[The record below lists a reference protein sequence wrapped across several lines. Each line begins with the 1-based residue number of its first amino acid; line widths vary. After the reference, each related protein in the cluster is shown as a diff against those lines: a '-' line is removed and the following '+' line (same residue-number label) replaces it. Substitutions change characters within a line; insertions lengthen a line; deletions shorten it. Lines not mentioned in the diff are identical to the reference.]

1 MRVSARDRRAQM
13 LQQAYDPDVIR
24 QGPAIGPGEADAS
37 VVEVQNF
44 LRRFGYFDFAPG
56 ALDTAPEPGRLDEA
70 TLRALVELQMRYDIG
85 TPGVLDAAT
94 RDFMAAPRCGMPDLF
109 GRPSINFRTVC
120 AWDRRNLS
128 YQFGRPGASAI
139 TTDVTQGVAINAIR
153 RALNTW
159 AAVGVGLT
167 FRVITGGD
175 IAIDADIRIEWR
187 PAADPD
193 SSMVGNVVA
202 HADYPPGCSVVTTDY
217 PKPLHFDDT
226 ETWVDGA
233 VAGGYDIETVALHE
247 LGHLLGLD
255 HSTVPGTVM
264 WPTVYSNN
272 TLRTLQPDDL
282 AGITALYPPPF
293 GGLLGIIVGG

>member
-1 MRVSARDRRAQM
+1 MTARDRRAEM
-13 LQQAYDPDVIR
+13 VQQAYDPDVIR
-24 QGPAIGPGEADAS
+24 QGPELEPGESDPS
-37 VVEVQNF
+37 VAEVQKF
-44 LRRFGYFDFAPG
+44 LKRFGYFDFAPG
-56 ALDTAPEPGRLDEA
+56 GLDPAPEPGRLDEA
-70 TLRALVELQMRYDIG
+70 TVRALVELQMRYDIG

-94 RDFMAAPRCGMPDLF
+94 RDFMAAPRCGVPDLF
-109 GRPSINFRTVC
+109 GRPSINFATVC

-128 YQFGRPGASAI
+128 YQFGRPGAAAM
-139 TTDVTQGVAINAIR
+139 TTDVPQGVAINAIR

-159 AAVGVGLT
+159 AGAGVRLT

-175 IAIDADIRIEWR
+175 IPIDADIRIEWR

-217 PKPLHFDDT
+217 PKPLHFDDS

-233 VAGGYDIETVALHE
+233 VAGGLDIETVAVHE
-247 LGHLLGLD
+247 LGHLLGLK
-255 HSTVPGTVM
+255 HSAVAGTVM
-264 WPTVYSNN
+264 WPTVSYNS

-282 AGITALYPPPF
+282 AGIRALYPPSLA
-293 GGLLGIIVGG
+293 GLGVLFPTP

>member
-1 MRVSARDRRAQM
+1 MPVTARDRRAQVV
-13 LQQAYDPDVIR
+13 QQAYDPDVVR
-24 QGPAIGPGEADAS
+24 EGPDLEPGESHSS
-37 VVEVQNF
+37 VAEVQNF
-44 LRRFGYFDFAPG
+44 LKRFGYFDFAPG
-56 ALDTAPEPGRLDEA
+56 ALDTAPAPGRLDEA

-109 GRPSINFRTVC
+109 GRPSINFATAC

-139 TTDVTQGVAINAIR
+139 TADVSQGVAINAIR

-159 AAVGVGLT
+159 AGAGVGLT

-175 IAIDADIRIEWR
+175 IPIDADIRIEWR
-187 PAADPD
+187 AEADPD

-202 HADYPPGCSVVTTDY
+202 HADFPPGCWAVTSAY
-217 PKPLHFDDT
+217 PKPLHFDDS

-233 VAGGYDIETVALHE
+233 VAGGLDIETVALHE
-247 LGHLLGLD
+247 LGHLLGLN
-255 HSTVPGTVM
+255 HSAVPGTVM
-264 WPTVYSNN
+264 WPIVSYNS

-282 AGITALYPPPF
+282 AGIRALYPTP
-293 GGLLGIIVGG
+293 